1 MVEGILTLIML
12 IISILAVLYYTEVFF
27 DWLHEVVW
35 GGAYPMI
42 TRVLMFLPWVIIG
55 SLYIAI
61 WAILK
66 IWGGLNA
73 IFLANA
79 ARDWWHNGKK

>member
-1 MVEGILTLIML
+1 MVEGFLLLIFLVVAIVAIFSVPFKILEWMNEI
-12 IISILAVLYYTEVFF
+12 VTENS
-27 DWLHEVVW
+27 
-35 GGAYPMI
+35 YPMI
-42 TRVLMFLPWVIIG
+42 TRVLMFVPWLFMLILCFFLQII
-55 SLYIAI
+55 LA
-61 WAILK
+61 